1 MTLASPPAPFQPVA
15 APGFASIERPDL
27 VAMVE
32 SQLQQAIVEGRL
44 APGARIVEAEL
55 ARQMGVSRAP
65 VREAARRLES
75 QGLLISRP
83 RHGFAVRSLSLKQIN
98 DLFEVRIGLEMMA
111 TRLACQAA
119 SDEQLAQLQARVDHM
134 VTQAPLLGQ
143 AERVALDL
151 GIHLAISELSGND
164 YLHRLFGNM
173 QTEIRMILAFT
184 EGSYRDPM
192 LIAES
197 HQPVVQA
204 IARRDAAAAQ
214 AALHHHLI
222 EGQEH
227 VRALFL
233 SAQNVAS
240 TQPPASSPR
249 PPP

>member
-1 MTLASPPAPFQPVA
+1 MPPTPPSMQPAA

-44 APGARIVEAEL
+44 PPGARIVEAEM

-75 QGLLISRP
+75 QGLLVSRP
-83 RHGFAVRSLSLKQIN
+83 RHGFAVRGLSLKQIN
-98 DLFEVRIGLEMMA
+98 DLFEVRIGLEMLA

-119 SDEQLAQLQARVDHM
+119 STDQLAQLQARVNHM
-134 VTQAPLLGQ
+134 VEQAPRLAQ

-164 YLHRLFGNM
+164 YLHRLFSNM

-184 EGSYRDPM
+184 EGSYQDPL
-192 LIAES
+192 LIARS
-197 HQPVVQA
+197 HEPVVEA
-204 IARRDAAAAQ
+204 ILRRDADAAE
-214 AALHHHLI
+214 AALRHHLI

-227 VRALFL
+227 VQALFL
-233 SAQNVAS
+233 SAQN
-240 TQPPASSPR
+240 TYSSPPTPA

>member
-1 MTLASPPAPFQPVA
+1 MIQATPSSPQPAA
-15 APGFASIERPDL
+15 APGFASIDRPDL

-55 ARQMGVSRAP
+55 ARQMGISRAP

-83 RHGFAVRSLSLKQIN
+83 RHGFAVRALSLKQIN
-98 DLFEVRIGLEMMA
+98 DLFEVRIGLEMLA
-111 TRLACQAA
+111 TRLTCQAA
-119 SDEQLAQLQARVDHM
+119 SDEQLAQLQARVEHM
-134 VTQAPLLGQ
+134 VTQAPRLGQ

-164 YLHRLFGNM
+164 YLHRLFSNM

-184 EGSYRDPM
+184 EGSYRDPL

-204 IARRDAAAAQ
+204 ILRRDADAAQ
-214 AALHHHLI
+214 AALLHHLI

-227 VRALFL
+227 VQALFL
-233 SAQNVAS
+233 SAQNPTTS
-240 TQPPASSPR
+240 PPQPI